1 MSLDTRTL
9 TTRLITET
17 TATVSM
23 NTPLTYSYKSK
34 TGLRNTYSV
43 FGLIVSIETTKQRGW
58 DLYETVIHI
67 SYKSHWGTPDGFSN
81 WYKELKT
88 SLQNPSSD
96 ILINKVFIERHTSKR
111 LQEAHDIGVLAGES
125 FVLTILNKYVELLF
139 NEVNKEQIVRQIE
152 ELTSQLNKVSA

>member
-9 TTRLITET
+9 TTRLITDT

-23 NTPLTYSYKSK
+23 NTTLTYSYKNR

-43 FGLIVSIETTKQRGW
+43 FGLIVSLETTKQRGW

-67 SYKSHWGTPDGFSN
+67 SYKGHWGTPDGFSD

-96 ILINKVFIERHTSKR
+96 ILINKVFIERHTPKR

-125 FVLTILNKYVELLF
+125 YALTIVTKYIELLF
-139 NEVNKEQIVRQIE
+139 NEVDKEVITRQIN
-152 ELTSQLNKVSA
+152 ELQSQLNTLVA

>member
-9 TTRLITET
+9 TTRLITDT

-23 NTPLTYSYKSK
+23 NTPLTYSYKNK

-43 FGLIVSIETTKQRGW
+43 LGLIVSIETTKQRGW

-96 ILINKVFIERHTSKR
+96 ILINKVFIERHTPKR

-139 NEVNKEQIVRQIE
+139 SEVNKEQIVRQIE